1 MLPEA
6 CRLATEYGLP
16 PGSVGAE
23 ELREVMRLLS
33 ADGNNP
39 FKLVREA
46 SAMEEVEAGGAEAD
60 HPAADDEGGV
70 MMDDTGAISAEE
82 AAAAA
87 ACLSEPFELKNLDAP
102 MLAAAQFEGD
112 EQLEEQAGDGDSGV
126 EGMVPK
132 AEDGSG
138 DVALMKEEVPFALIR
153 PVGFEEPEGREGNA
167 ANATDTLPAA
177 AADVGLNDDPMDAEA
192 PADFIPLEEVQV
204 PKKEEEEK
212 EGTELEEKK
221 EGQQGLTDNR
231 ASGGA
236 GKEGAGDTVV
246 CGAEP
251 EPQVVEGELCP
262 DHATIAAEVAPE
274 HAEGPLPEEGVP
286 SSPIVQPSSVDGA
299 EEAQQQHSLCLP
311 PELEGMLVVPVLGP
325 HKDLQVC

>member
-60 HPAADDEGGV
+60 HPAADDEGVV

-87 ACLSEPFELKNLDAP
+87 ACLSEPYELKD
-102 MLAAAQFEGD
+102 LAAAQFEGD
-112 EQLEEQAGDGDSGV
+112 EHLEEQAGDGDSGV
-126 EGMVPK
+126 EGVIPK

-138 DVALMKEEVPFALIR
+138 DVELMKEEVPFALIR
-153 PVGFEEPEGREGNA
+153 PVGFAEPEGREGNSADA
-167 ANATDTLPAA
+167 ADTLPAA
-177 AADVGLNDDPMDAEA
+177 AAADKDLNDDPMDAEA
-192 PADFIPLEEVQV
+192 PDDFIPLEAVQV

-212 EGTELEEKK
+212 EGAELEEKK
-221 EGQQGLTDNR
+221 EGQQGLTDNGANR
-231 ASGGA
+231 GA

-274 HAEGPLPEEGVP
+274 HAEGPLPEEGVT
-286 SSPIVQPSSVDGA
+286 SSPIAQPALADGV

-325 HKDLQVC
+325 HKDLQVR